1 MQRRKFI
8 QQSSLGV
15 VAAMPMVQ
23 AMTGTMIKEIPYFT
37 TGIKMGEISSS
48 EAVVWARLTKAD
60 VRVADQ
66 KNLPTSLYLDESN
79 NEWHSVDYFSKKY
92 KQDRPN
98 RPAKSVLPDGQTV
111 ETLDGAVPGT
121 AGDMR
126 VLYRVKGDKKWKETS
141 WQAVDDS
148 TDYAG
153 QFKLTTLTSN
163 KEYEIKVEAR
173 NSGGGTNFIDGKFS
187 TAPAK
192 SEMRKVKFMVT
203 TCHEYSHQD
212 DLAGGGFKIFNEM
225 KALDPDFLVHTGD
238 VLYHDHIS
246 KNLSLA
252 RWNWQRMNSLTN
264 AVSFYKNV
272 PCYFMKDDHDTWM
285 NDSYPA
291 STNKFMGEFTF
302 QQGVELFRQQVPS
315 SDKPYRTFRWGK
327 DVQIWMVDVR
337 ENRVPNE
344 LPDGPA
350 KTIWGPEQMAWFKET
365 YAQSDATF
373 KVLISPTPII
383 GPDRPQ
389 KKDNHSNSNYKFEG
403 DVIRNLI
410 APDKNTFVV
419 CGDRHWQYIS
429 KHSKIGTYEFAC
441 GPGSDEHAGGWKKDE
456 ILPEHEYLNIIG
468 GFLQVEVDRK
478 EDQVEIVF
486 NHVSVDGKR
495 LSEKRFEG

>member
-8 QQSSLGV
+8 QQATLGV
-15 VAAMPMVQ
+15 VAALPVVQ
-23 AMTGTMIKEIPYFT
+23 SMATTLEQVIPYFT
-37 TGIKMGEISSS
+37 TGIKVGEISSNT
-48 EAVVWARLTKAD
+48 AVVWARLTKAD

-66 KNLPTSLYLDESN
+66 KNLPTSLYLDESI
-79 NEWHSVDYFSKKY
+79 NEWHSQDYFNKKY

-98 RPAKSVLPDGQTV
+98 RQAKSVMPEGKTV
-111 ETLDGAVPGT
+111 ETLDGAVPGI
-121 AGDMR
+121 GGEMR
-126 VLYRVKGDKKWKETS
+126 VLYKTKGSKKWMKTS
-141 WQAVDDS
+141 WQKADAT
-148 TDYAG
+148 TDFAG
-153 QFKLTTLTSN
+153 QFNLSDLTSN
-163 KEYEIKVEAR
+163 KEYELKVEAR
-173 NSGGGTNFIDGKFS
+173 INKNGSNFIEGQFS
-187 TAPAK
+187 TAPTK

-203 TCHEYSHQD
+203 TCHEYTHQD
-212 DLAGGGFKIFNEM
+212 DTPGGGFKIFKEM
-225 KALDPDFLVHTGD
+225 QALNPDFLVHTGD
-238 VLYHDHIS
+238 VLYHDHLS

-264 AVSFYKNV
+264 AVAFYKNV

-327 DVQIWMVDVR
+327 DVQIWMFDVR
-337 ENRVPNE
+337 EYRVPNE

-350 KTIWGPEQMAWFKET
+350 KTIWGPDQMAWFKET

-403 DVIRNLI
+403 DEIRSLI
-410 APDKNTFVV
+410 APDKNTFVI
-419 CGDRHWQYIS
+419 CGDRHWQYVS
-429 KHSKIGTYEFAC
+429 KHGKTGTYEFAC
-441 GPGSDEHAGGWKKDE
+441 GPGSDEHAGGWKKED

-468 GFLQVEVDRK
+468 GFLQVEVERK
-478 EDQVEIVF
+478 DEKVQIVF
-486 NHVSVDGKR
+486 NHISVDVKR

>member
-8 QQSSLGV
+8 QQGTLGV

-23 AMTGTMIKEIPYFT
+23 AMTDNMMKDIPYFT
-37 TGIKMGEISSS
+37 TGIKMGEISSN
-48 EAVVWARLTKAD
+48 EAVVWARLTKAA
-60 VRVADQ
+60 VRVAD
-66 KNLPTSLYLDESN
+66 KKVLPKSMYLDDSN
-79 NEWHSVDYFSKKY
+79 NEWHTVDYFSKKY

-98 RPAKSVLPDGQTV
+98 RPAKSVLPEGKTIDM
-111 ETLDGAVPGT
+111 LDGAVPGIR
-121 AGDMR
+121 GEMR
-126 VLYRVKGDKKWKETS
+126 VLYKKKGSKKWMETS
-141 WQAVDDS
+141 WKKVDDS
-148 TDYAG
+148 TDFAG
-153 QFKLTTLTSN
+153 QFNLSDLTSN
-163 KEYEIKVEAR
+163 KEYEIEVEAR
-173 NSGGGTNFIDGKFS
+173 INKNVSNFIEGKFS
-187 TAPAK
+187 TAPTK

-203 TCHEYSHQD
+203 TCHEYTHQD
-212 DLAGGGFKIFNEM
+212 DPTGGGFKIFKEM
-225 KALDPDFLVHTGD
+225 QALNPDFLVHTGD

-252 RWNWQRMNSLTN
+252 RWNWQKMNSLTN
-264 AVSFYKNV
+264 AVAFYKDV

-291 STNKFMGEFTF
+291 STNKFMGDFTF

-350 KTIWGPEQMAWFKET
+350 KTIWGPDQMAWFKET

-403 DVIRNLI
+403 DAIRNLI
-410 APDKNTFVV
+410 APDKNTFVI

-429 KHSKIGTYEFAC
+429 KHAKTGTYEFAC
-441 GPGSDEHAGGWKKDE
+441 GPGSDEHAGGWKKEDV
-456 ILPEHEYLNIIG
+456 LPEHEYLNIIG
-468 GFLQVEVDRK
+468 GFLQVEVERK
-478 EDQVEIVF
+478 DDKVQIVF
-486 NHVSVDGKR
+486 NHISVDGKR

>member
-8 QQSSLGV
+8 QQGTLGV
-15 VAAMPMVQ
+15 VAALPMVQ
-23 AMTGTMIKEIPYFT
+23 VMTDTMMKDIPYFT
-37 TGIKMGEISSS
+37 TGIKMGEISSN
-48 EAVVWARLTKAD
+48 EAVVWARLTKAA
-60 VRVADQ
+60 VRVAD
-66 KNLPTSLYLDESN
+66 KKVLPKSMYLDDSN
-79 NEWHSVDYFSKKY
+79 NEWHPVDYFSKKY

-98 RPAKSVLPDGQTV
+98 RPAKSVMPEGKTI
-111 ETLDGAVPGT
+111 EMLDGAVPGIE
-121 AGDMR
+121 GEMR
-126 VLYRVKGDKKWKETS
+126 VLYKTKGSKKWVETS
-141 WQAVDDS
+141 WKKVDDS
-148 TDYAG
+148 TDFAG
-153 QFKLTTLTSN
+153 QFNLSDLTSN
-163 KEYEIKVEAR
+163 KEYELKVEAR
-173 NSGGGTNFIDGKFS
+173 INKNGSNFIEGKFS

-212 DLAGGGFKIFNEM
+212 DPTGGGFKIFKEM
-225 KALDPDFLVHTGD
+225 QALNPDFLVHTGD

-252 RWNWQRMNSLTN
+252 RWNWQKMNSLTN
-264 AVSFYKNV
+264 AVAFYKNV

-291 STNKFMGEFTF
+291 STNKFMGDFTF

-327 DVQIWMVDVR
+327 DVQIWMFDVR

-350 KTIWGPEQMAWFKET
+350 KTIWGPEQMAWFKKT
-365 YAQSDATF
+365 YQESDATF

-403 DVIRNLI
+403 DAIRNLI

-429 KHSKIGTYEFAC
+429 KHASTGTYEFAC
-441 GPGSDEHAGGWKKDE
+441 GPGSDEHAGGWKEEDV
-456 ILPEHEYLNIIG
+456 LPEHEYLNIIG
-468 GFLQVEVDRK
+468 GFLQVEVERK
-478 EDQVEIVF
+478 DEKVQIVF
-486 NHVSVDGKR
+486 NHISVDGKR